1 MRSLPTRT
9 VPSQR
14 ATWAQP
20 AEGRPGPSDYNG
32 HDGHDDN
39 NGHDDDDDNGHDDC
53 HCDCD
58 HDVYDVSVLMIT
70 MLCHD
75 AGDDLVLNLG
85 FTASKTLSKNHD
97 NDGDREDDEEEDGD
111 DFSESR
117 LNCPED
123 SDRRT
128 TPDPTDCSRSY
139 MLMIFSKSILSQ
151 LIVVIIT
158 VCHQNHWCL
167 SKSLICLLSSGS

>member
-1 MRSLPTRT
+1 
-9 VPSQR
+9 
-14 ATWAQP
+14 
-20 AEGRPGPSDYNG
+20 
-32 HDGHDDN
+32 
-39 NGHDDDDDNGHDDC
+39 
-53 HCDCD
+53 
-58 HDVYDVSVLMIT
+58 MIT

-85 FTASKTLSKNHD
+85 LTASKTLSKNHD
-97 NDGDREDDEEEDGD
+97 NDGDGEDDEEEDGD

-139 MLMIFSKSILSQ
+139 MLMIFSKSILSP
-151 LIVVIIT
+151 
-158 VCHQNHWCL
+158 
-167 SKSLICLLSSGS
+167 SSLLS